1 MPGGEGRPAS
11 ASPPSTA
18 TGAAALPDG
27 GLAETA
33 GPVQTASDPPA
44 KPGPGGRRA
53 LFAALAANLGIAV
66 TKFVA
71 FAITGSASM
80 LAEAVHSVADSGN
93 EVLLLV
99 GRTRAQRGG
108 TREHPFGFGS
118 ERYFYTFIVA
128 VVLFTVGALYSCY
141 EGIGRIRHPEHLAT
155 PAVAFGVLAVAAVL
169 EGSSLRTAVRESRAS
184 RGRANWTSF
193 IRHAKAPELPAVLLE
208 DVAALCGLLL
218 ALIGVTVATLTHDD
232 RWDGAG
238 SIAVGVVLGAVAVV
252 LAVEMKSLLIGESA
266 SRDTEAAIVA
276 AIAAGPDVRG
286 VIHLR
291 TLHLGPD
298 TLLVAAKIAVR
309 NDETAASVAAAID
322 AAERRIRAAVPIA
335 EAIFLEPDIYRAAL
349 VDPDDPAVQAA
360 SDSSSSHSILDRSA
374 DVASSAQSASSVQRA
389 RSSDGAGDSSADDSG
404 SSAGGGDS
412 SAGGEGSSAGGKDR
426 AVS

>member
-1 MPGGEGRPAS
+1 LEAETSGSDSSGLEDGTRAEPDRPAR
-11 ASPPSTA
+11 
-18 TGAAALPDG
+18 TGSEPQQAAG
-27 GLAETA
+27 G
-33 GPVQTASDPPA
+33 PPA
-44 KPGPGGRRA
+44 KPGFGGRRA
-53 LFAALAANLGIAV
+53 LFAALAANLGIAI

-93 EVLLLV
+93 EVLLLI
-99 GRTRAQRGG
+99 GRTRSQREE

-141 EGIGRIRHPEHLAT
+141 EGIERIRHPEHLT
-155 PAVAFGVLAVAAVL
+155 DPAVAFGVLAVAAVL
-169 EGSSLRTAVRESRAS
+169 EGSSLRTAVREARGS
-184 RGRANWTSF
+184 RGRATWGSF
-193 IRHAKAPELPAVLLE
+193 IRHAKTPELPAVLLE

-218 ALIGVTVATLTHDD
+218 ALIGVTVATLTDDD

-238 SIAVGVVLGAVAVV
+238 SIAVGIVLGSVAAV
-252 LAVEMKSLLIGESA
+252 LAIEMKSLLIGESA
-266 SRDTEAAIVA
+266 SRDTEAAIVT
-276 AIAAGPDVRG
+276 AIKAGPDVRS

-335 EAIFLEPDIYRAAL
+335 EAIFLEPDIYRAGL

-360 SDSSSSHSILDRSA
+360 SARPAQSASDGAPQRASEGSAHGASEGSAHGASKGSADGASDVSAHGTSDRSA
-374 DVASSAQSASSVQRA
+374 DSASDAS
-389 RSSDGAGDSSADDSG
+389 AGDDDS
-404 SSAGGGDS
+404 
-412 SAGGEGSSAGGKDR
+412 